1 MNKKATYI
9 SILLMALLIIGCG
22 TTKNLDTL
30 KREGKAALE
39 QGQSDRAISLFR
51 EAYKQAPSDRDAIVG
66 LASAYE
72 KALQVDSA
80 YYYYRKA
87 KVLYK
92 NDREVNRKL
101 LQLAP
106 GFKDYDVAFRA
117 IASMVNT
124 GDNEKLYWPQLAEL
138 YYLDK
143 QYHKAAE
150 YYSLM
155 IEDDSSNAYNYLSL
169 AGVLSLGQRPDEANK
184 VLLKAVE
191 KFGPRPEY
199 YTNIAVNYAN
209 QSKFKEA
216 EKYFRKSLELNHDN
230 VPTWIN
236 LANVLTAQKSRDKK
250 LEALQIYKTYKD
262 QTPAFYNLDSVIAG
276 LQTELGVK

>member
-1 MNKKATYI
+1 MNKNMAYI
-9 SILLMALLIIGCG
+9 LILLTALIIIGCG
-22 TTKNLDTL
+22 TTKDLETL
-30 KREGKAALE
+30 KSEGQAALDEGK
-39 QGQSDRAISLFR
+39 SDLAISIFR
-51 EAYKQAPSDRDAIVG
+51 EAYNQAPSDRDAIVG
-66 LASAYE
+66 LASAFE
-72 KALQVDSA
+72 KALLTDSA

-92 NDREVNRKL
+92 SDREVNRKL

-117 IASMVNT
+117 IAAMVNT

-138 YYLDK
+138 FYMDK
-143 QYHKAAE
+143 QYHEAAK

-169 AGVLSLGQRPDEANK
+169 AGVLALGQRPDEANK
-184 VLLKAVE
+184 ILLKAVE

-209 QSKFKEA
+209 QSKFKDA
-216 EKYFRKSLELNHDN
+216 EKYFRLSLELNHDN

-276 LQTELGVK
+276 LQTELGVQ